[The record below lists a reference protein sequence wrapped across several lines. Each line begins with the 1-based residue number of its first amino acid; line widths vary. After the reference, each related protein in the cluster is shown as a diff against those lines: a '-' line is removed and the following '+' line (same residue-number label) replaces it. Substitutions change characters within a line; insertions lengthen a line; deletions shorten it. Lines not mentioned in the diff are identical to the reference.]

1 MNYQSAGAVDDH
13 QHFPGLDRV
22 RVSAGTAADIGRTKG
37 CLWDYRLHLVVA
49 DFTRLEQ
56 VADLADMLTVA
67 MPALD
72 VLVNN
77 AAVGAPERYTCTQD
91 GHEVAFQVNYLAPY
105 MLTTKL
111 SSELAGA
118 CGRVINV
125 SSVTPVPISSW
136 SCGVRSSRSR
146 MPHSVRV
153 R

>member
-49 DFTRLEQ
+49 DFTRLAQ
-56 VADLADMLTVA
+56 VADRADMLTVA

-77 AAVGAPERYTCTQD
+77 AAVGASERYTSPRT
-91 GHEVAFQVNYLAPY
+91 AMRWP
-105 MLTTKL
+105 
-111 SSELAGA
+111 
-118 CGRVINV
+118 
-125 SSVTPVPISSW
+125 
-136 SCGVRSSRSR
+136 SRSTISR
-146 MPHSVRV
+146 PTCSQQN
-153 R
+153 